1 MVLTLHKLP
10 KLDIFLKKAFI
21 ISYAGTISFFLAFLI
36 SIIIKKYVSKKYD
49 KKKSKLVNI
58 LNLVKIVVSM
68 LVSFYCIR
76 QLMEMLPYPLHDPP
90 RFDVYRVKE
99 LKSTIIIA
107 FAYLI
112 NLGDD
117 LKSYKELMVL

>member
-1 MVLTLHKLP
+1 MVLTFHKLP
-10 KLDIFLKKAFI
+10 KFDIFLKKVLI

-36 SIIIKKYVSKKYD
+36 SMIIKKNVSKKYD
-49 KKKSKLVNI
+49 KKKSNLVNI
-58 LNLVKIVVSM
+58 LNLIKIVISM

-76 QLMEMLPYPLHDPP
+76 QLMETLPYPLHNPP
-90 RFDVYRVKE
+90 HFDVYKVKE

-117 LKSYKELMVL
+117 LKSYKELIIL